1 MNDRGL
7 KNNAISSVQLGRFG
21 TCVTASSLD
30 AAVTDREYGAAGGK
44 LKWDTGE
51 ENGARFGGTEIIV
64 KILIRARRV
73 LD

>member
-21 TCVTASSLD
+21 TCVTATSLD
-30 AAVTDREYGAAGGK
+30 AAVTDREYGGAVRGT

-51 ENGARFGGTEIIV
+51 ENGARFGEP
-64 KILIRARRV
+64 K
-73 LD
+73 